1 MEINMKVHYECAACF
16 LRQTRE
22 ALDLATNNESLKM
35 DITEKVVKIV
45 SENFHRGAV
54 SNVIGTEVHRTIKEE
69 TGNKDPYNKER
80 EISNDIALNFLPQ
93 VEKILGEDNNLK
105 NYIKVA
111 IAGNVLDFGAL
122 GLEMNMESLIVK
134 TMEKDPSLD
143 HTKELEEELKRSKT
157 VLYLAD
163 NIGEIVFDKILIERI
178 KEYKVDVTVALKEK
192 PILNDA
198 CIDDAL
204 NIGLDEVSDLISTGT
219 DSIGIIE
226 AEVSSKFMELF
237 QESDMII
244 AKGLGNYEGL
254 GEMDLKEKPVFCLL
268 NAKCPPVARD
278 IGVKLGDNIVLKL
291 NPPY

>member
-1 MEINMKVHYECAACF
+1 MKVHYECAACF

-22 ALDLATNNESLKM
+22 ALDLATSNESLKM

-45 SENFHRGAV
+45 LENFQRGAV

-69 TGNKDPYNKER
+69 TGNIDPYNKER

-204 NIGLDEVSDLISTGT
+204 KIGLDEVAGLISTGT

-226 AEVSSKFMELF
+226 ADVSSKFMELF